1 MKKKREMGI
10 LLCAIAFGLAAA
22 TSANAG
28 IVVFRPTPNNLSE
41 LPHAEYFTWG
51 INFTLPSNEK
61 ITGAVLTF
69 TNIWDWTVEKDDHL
83 FIHLLDNPKA
93 GVTSYIDNEGGG
105 DNFAGQGKLVSSW
118 SDPEGGKARNF
129 NLVLDFGKLGL
140 LDALNAYAKTIPGPG
155 KANFGFGIDPDCHY
169 YNDGVTFTITTEP
182 IKIPC
187 VPEPASALLIAAGC
201 LVARLQRKQRS
212 NVL

>member
-1 MKKKREMGI
+1 MRD
-10 LLCAIAFGLAAA
+10 CAGLAAT

-28 IVVFRPTPNNLSE
+28 LTVFSPTPNNLSE

-69 TNIWDWTVEKDDHL
+69 TNIWDWTKESNDHL

-105 DNFAGQGKLVSSW
+105 DNFAGQGKLVSNW
-118 SDPEGGKARNF
+118 STRKAANRETSTWFLISANS
-129 NLVLDFGKLGL
+129 DF
-140 LDALNAYAKTIPGPG
+140 
-155 KANFGFGIDPDCHY
+155 
-169 YNDGVTFTITTEP
+169 
-182 IKIPC
+182 
-187 VPEPASALLIAAGC
+187 
-201 LVARLQRKQRS
+201 
-212 NVL
+212 

>member
-1 MKKKREMGI
+1 MRT
-10 LLCAIAFGLAAA
+10 LLFVIAFGLAAT

-28 IVVFRPTPNNLSE
+28 LTVFRPTPNDLSE

-69 TNIWDWTVEKDDHL
+69 TNIWDWVKESDDHL

-93 GVTSYIDNEGGG
+93 GVTSYVDNQGGG
-105 DNFAGQGKLVSSW
+105 DNFAKQGKLVSSW
-118 SDPEGGKARNF
+118 SDSAGGKPRNF

-140 LDALNAYAKTIPGPG
+140 LDALNAYATTKPGKG

-169 YNDGVTFTITTEP
+169 YDNGVTFTITTEP
-182 IKIPC
+182 TKPTIPI
-187 VPEPASALLIAAGC
+187 PEPASALLIAAGC
-201 LVARLQRKQRS
+201 LVARLRRKQRS

>member
-1 MKKKREMGI
+1 MKKREMGT
-10 LLCAIAFGLAAA
+10 LLCVIALGLASA

-28 IVVFRPTPNNLSE
+28 MVVFSPTPNNLTV

-61 ITGAVLTF
+61 ITDAVLTF
-69 TNIWDWTVEKDDHL
+69 TNIWDWTKESDDHL

-93 GVTSYIDNEGGG
+93 GVTTYVDNGGEG
-105 DNFAGQGKLVSSW
+105 DNFAGQGKLVSNW
-118 SDPEGGKARNF
+118 SDPAGGSPRNF

-140 LDALNAYAKTIPGPG
+140 LDALNAYLKTIPGKG

-169 YNDGVTFTITTEP
+169 YDSGVTFTITTEP
-182 IKIPC
+182 IKPTVPIPP
-187 VPEPASALLIAAGC
+187 VPEPATIAMLGIGGLL
-201 LVARLQRKQRS
+201 LRRRK
-212 NVL
+212 